1 MLSRLI
7 RPPRVRT
14 AGAEGEIRRATWMEL
29 FYDLVFVVTQL
40 GNRLSTDHTFV
51 GVLGFVALF
60 IPVWWGTRSTPRSF
74 SSSAPDARRDLPHLP
89 RPGTGGGVYLDL
101 RAGHPAPRL
110 ASEGS

>member
-51 GVLGFVALF
+51 GVLEFVALF
-60 IPVWWGTRSTPRSF
+60 IPVWWAWVGYTI
-74 SSSAPDARRDLPHLP
+74 
-89 RPGTGGGVYLDL
+89 Y
-101 RAGHPAPRL
+101 
-110 ASEGS
+110 ASELFFIRP

>member
-14 AGAEGEIRRATWMEL
+14 AGAEGEIQRATWMEL

-51 GVLGFVALF
+51 ALF
-60 IPVWWGTRSTPRSF
+60 IPVWW
-74 SSSAPDARRDLPHLP
+74 AW
-89 RPGTGGGVYLDL
+89 V
-101 RAGHPAPRL
+101 GHTIY
-110 ASEGS
+110 ASELFFIRP

>member
-60 IPVWWGTRSTPRSF
+60 IPVWW
-74 SSSAPDARRDLPHLP
+74 AW
-89 RPGTGGGVYLDL
+89 V
-101 RAGHPAPRL
+101 GHTIY
-110 ASEGS
+110 ASELFFIRP